1 MSHRKRDDQFKKSKK
16 NAQDMKRLLKIE
28 GRITHGT
35 RGKPTRG
42 ARGNKKY

>member
-1 MSHRKRDDQFKKSKK
+1 MSHRKKDDQIKKTKNSKQNIK
-16 NAQDMKRLLKIE
+16 QLLKIE

-35 RGKPTRG
+35 RGKATRG

>member
-1 MSHRKRDDQFKKSKK
+1 MSHRKKDDQLKRIKKKEQNVK
-16 NAQDMKRLLKIE
+16 QMLEIE

>member
-1 MSHRKRDDQFKKSKK
+1 MSHRKKDDQFKKTK
-16 NAQDMKRLLKIE
+16 NKEQNIKQLLKIE